1 MFLQELNCISFYQ
14 SIVVG
19 LNRSDYM
26 VNQRE
31 EGTFSLKQIE
41 INTISAAG
49 FGPSDHLAEVH
60 RYPQS
65 C

>member
-1 MFLQELNCISFYQ
+1 MNFISSYQ

-26 VNQRE
+26 VDQRE
-31 EGTFSLKQIE
+31 DGTVSLKQIE

-49 FGPSDHLAEVH
+49 FGPSDHLTVVH
-60 RYPQS
+60 RYPET